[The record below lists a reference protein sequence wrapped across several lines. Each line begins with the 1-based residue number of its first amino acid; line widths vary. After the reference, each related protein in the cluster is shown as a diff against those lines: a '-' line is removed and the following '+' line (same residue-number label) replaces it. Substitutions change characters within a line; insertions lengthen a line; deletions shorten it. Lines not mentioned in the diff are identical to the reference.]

1 MQKFAIATAAAGI
14 FAAGTMILP
23 STAAAAPTGGS
34 NAADAVK
41 TLRDM
46 GYSVQLNGSLTGSLS
61 ECTVTGVHGLSN
73 TDAMGQRVDAGQFGT
88 VYVDVSCPSLND

>member
-1 MQKFAIATAAAGI
+1 MQKFAIAATAASILAV
-14 FAAGTMILP
+14 GTLILA

-41 TLRDM
+41 NLRDM

-61 ECTVTGVHGLSN
+61 ECTVTGVHGLSD
-73 TDAMGQRVDAGQFGT
+73 TDAAGQRVDAGQFGT